1 MKRPGRLTIT
11 LVFIVLCLI
20 WGSTWAVIQIGL
32 EGVPPFSGV
41 SIRFVIEGR
50 FSLAS
55 KRTASRRLFSKPATL
70 LSSQYSISL
79 ESPDHDEGVETIYHS
94 QNGCQMPPL
103 DNIFKGTTCLLHPA
117 SSIRLL

>member
-1 MKRPGRLTIT
+1 VSSIFTDFGQGGVSERYSS
-11 LVFIVLCLI
+11 LI
-20 WGSTWAVIQIGL
+20 SVML
-32 EGVPPFSGV
+32 

-79 ESPDHDEGVETIYHS
+79 ESPDHDEGVETTYHS

-103 DNIFKGTTCLLHPA
+103 DNIFEDVK
-117 SSIRLL
+117 S